1 MPSIQ
6 NSLLEVVLH
15 LYIHDQFY
23 RVFFIYD
30 IMVYF
35 QSVRE

>member
-1 MPSIQ
+1 MPNIQ
-6 NSLLEVVLH
+6 NSLLSAVLH
-15 LYIHDQFY
+15 LYIHNKFY

-35 QSVRE
+35 QSIRE